1 MRYSSTLYH
10 FIKFPVSAVI
20 VHVGII
26 MIKVC
31 SQKIFLECPVE
42 MFRQGHRAMTKTV
55 MMMKNVERV
64 AVKNR
69 HLFTEGTQRPCS

>member
-1 MRYSSTLYH
+1 
-10 FIKFPVSAVI
+10 
-20 VHVGII
+20 

-31 SQKIFLECPVE
+31 SQKIFLECSVE
-42 MFRQGHRAMTKTV
+42 MFRPGYRAMTKTV